1 MLDPENNQVSITLL
15 LYSFIN
21 QITPPNNSYLSIQG
35 TKFTVK
41 ATITGFTTDQEWYYN
56 SCPRCYRQLKQ
67 TNHGW
72 WCDSHGHLKTTPSP
86 W

>member
-41 ATITGFTTDQEWYYN
+41 ATITGFTTDQEWN
-56 SCPRCYRQLKQ
+56 
-67 TNHGW
+67 
-72 WCDSHGHLKTTPSP
+72 
-86 W
+86 